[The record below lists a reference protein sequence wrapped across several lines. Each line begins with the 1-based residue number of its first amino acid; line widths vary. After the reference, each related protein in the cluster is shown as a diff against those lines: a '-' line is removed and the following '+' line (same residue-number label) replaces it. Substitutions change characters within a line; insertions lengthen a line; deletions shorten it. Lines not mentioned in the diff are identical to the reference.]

1 MKRRKQWGLFI
12 AIMLLSLWISS
23 NVMADD
29 VYKAIDLKAGEKVVQ
44 KGSEYDSNT
53 GNHMYYRY
61 RIVIPEDGYIKI
73 SIYKDT
79 GAPFVYIRKKN
90 DNTSLRFIARSD
102 ISEGSNI
109 VPLSKGTYY
118 LNCDEEET
126 GFSYTY
132 TKVSFPANYCRRKAV
147 TLKKG
152 VTVSICQTPK
162 RNYSRWYKIRLTKK
176 QSISFN
182 SSVGNRI
189 RIYNST
195 LRSMSIE
202 HAGSQ
207 STRYFTQEKLPKG
220 TYYICVKRADP
231 GSYYSSDGYYYTTL
245 SWN

>member
-29 VYKAIDLKAGEKVVQ
+29 VYKVIDLKAGAKVVQ

-53 GNHMYYRY
+53 GNRTYYRY

-90 DNTSLRFIARSD
+90 DNNNIRHITRSD
-102 ISEGSNI
+102 ISAGSNI
-109 VPLSKGTYY
+109 LPLSKGTYY
-118 LNCDEEET
+118 LNCDEDET
-126 GFSYTY
+126 VFGYTY
-132 TKVSFPANYCRRKAV
+132 TKVSFTANYCRKKAAL
-147 TLKKG
+147 LKKG
-152 VTVSICQTPK
+152 ATVSICQTPK

-182 SSVGNRI
+182 SSAGNLI
-189 RIYNST
+189 RIYNSK
-195 LRSMSIE
+195 LKSLDIE

-220 TYYICVKRADP
+220 TYYIFVERAYP
-231 GSYYSSDGYYYTTL
+231 GSYSSYEGYYYTTL
-245 SWN
+245 RWN